1 MLLRQT
7 GSLIYFNMEME
18 MSVSLD
24 NLIIRDIE
32 ESELS
37 FRQISEKYNVSFDY
51 VDMLAQEY
59 RYMLDDLVL

>member
-1 MLLRQT
+1 
-7 GSLIYFNMEME
+7 